1 MAIVTKQVVK
11 YETADGS
18 SFDTEQEALAHEF
31 KLENGETIRIAAESF
46 VNTIGAIDR
55 SRNMQLNTI
64 SNFLAFYLPWKDA
77 GSVFVERTVEDTPK
91 AEPVVAD
98 GETVS
103 DEAVAAAAEVAD
115 QAPADDAEPMF

>member
-1 MAIVTKQVVK
+1 MAVISKQIVQF
-11 YETADGS
+11 ETADGS
-18 SFDTEQEALAHEF
+18 LFATEAEALAHEF

-64 SNFLAFYLPWKDA
+64 GNFLAFYLPWKDA

-91 AEPVVAD
+91 PEVVATE
-98 GETVS
+98 GEAVS
-103 DEAVAAAAEVAD
+103 DEAKAAAETVAD
-115 QAPADDAEPMF
+115 QTPAPDAEPMF